1 MDSPSTNQPPL
12 TPGSKSD
19 AKLELYKMEYERA
32 AIRYENIYSA
42 MWQIFQY
49 MAAISGALLAFGG
62 DRIEQHWLAVLVCL
76 PLTFWFFATY
86 LPLDRY
92 GNNVLDHLKTLE
104 KSLNQD
110 YKTNLS
116 HFSGFDARRK
126 AAPLGEVRTWM
137 VIMVVVL
144 FLIIGSN
151 LRTLI
156 TNRTSWMRPTKSEV
170 KIVTVSTE
178 ELKNLLEGSKSTGQ
192 PPVEPLSQEKK
203 P

>member
-1 MDSPSTNQPPL
+1 MSSPQAIQDQQ
-12 TPGSKSD
+12 KFEFY
-19 AKLELYKMEYERA
+19 KLEYERA
-32 AIRYENIYSA
+32 TIRYENIYNA

-92 GNNVLDHLKTLE
+92 GNNALAHLKKLE
-104 KSLNQD
+104 ASLNGD

-116 HFSGFDARRK
+116 HFSDFDARRK
-126 AAPLGEVRTWM
+126 EAPLGRVKTWM
-137 VIMVVVL
+137 VIMVVAL
-144 FLIIGSN
+144 FLTIGSN
-151 LRTLI
+151 LCTAIR
-156 TNRTSWMRPTKSEV
+156 NGTSWIRQTKSEV
-170 KIVTVSTE
+170 KIITVSTE
-178 ELKNLLEGSKSTGQ
+178 ELKNLLEGSRSTSQ
-192 PPVEPLSQEKK
+192 SPIAPVNQEKK